1 MKRQIRIR
9 FAGMEESSALTAAA
23 HGLAHGLA
31 WDYSEII
38 ACWVGI
44 RCDPEETT
52 PGPRYSVRVDVT
64 VPGHELV
71 AKRIR
76 NESVLFAMGHA
87 FEDMKLQLG
96 GIDPRINHAEY
107 AATTPGVLFAP
118 GDIAGEKRYGDRRSE
133 VRRAAE

>member
-1 MKRQIRIR
+1 MKRPIRIR

-23 HGLAHGLA
+23 HGRAHGLA

-44 RCDPEETT
+44 RRDPEEAT

-71 AKRIR
+71 AKTIR
-76 NESVLFAMGHA
+76 NVDVLSAMGIA
-87 FEDMKLQLG
+87 FEDMTLQLE
-96 GIDPRINHAEY
+96 GIDPRVNHAEY
-107 AATTPGVLFAP
+107 ATTSPGVLFAP

-133 VRRAAE
+133 ERRTPR